1 MVGSRGERR
10 GCQTDPVA
18 SARIL
23 AALDGYAVEGG
34 LDTPDGPATCYAP
47 TIALGRHAGPGP
59 GEDLWHDYES
69 VVDAARALAID
80 GLRLSVEWARVE
92 PHPGEIDDE
101 AFARYD
107 RLVRHAR
114 SRDLLVTVALVDRAW
129 PSWLGL
135 EAWLAPWVRERLV
148 GHAREVVTRLPLV
161 TGVVVVA
168 DPQWLAAGYRDASA
182 PPWRTRARRDAR
194 DVLANLAEVR
204 ARLADDELV
213 GPRLVGAHREVCVGR
228 RVDPADLRPRG
239 VDEVHL
245 RSLVA
250 GRGPTAAD
258 AGLLVRVGDS
268 WSPGPA
274 ARLLDALV

>member
-101 AFARYD
+101 AWAEVDAVTKAVLAKVLHDPTVVLRESAGTAR
-107 RLVRHAR
+107 
-114 SRDLLVTVALVDRAW
+114 
-129 PSWLGL
+129 G
-135 EAWLAPWVRERLV
+135 ERLV
-148 GHAREVVTRLPLV
+148 EAL
-161 TGVVVVA
+161 
-168 DPQWLAAGYRDASA
+168 
-182 PPWRTRARRDAR
+182 RA
-194 DVLANLAEVR
+194 LF
-204 ARLADDELV
+204 
-213 GPRLVGAHREVCVGR
+213 
-228 RVDPADLRPRG
+228 DL
-239 VDEVHL
+239 
-245 RSLVA
+245 
-250 GRGPTAAD
+250 
-258 AGLLVRVGDS
+258 
-268 WSPGPA
+268 
-274 ARLLDALV
+274 

>member
-1 MVGSRGERR
+1 M
-10 GCQTDPVA
+10 A

-34 LDTPDGPATCYAP
+34 LDTPDGPATCFAP

-59 GEDLWHDYES
+59 GEGLWHDYES
-69 VVDAARALAID
+69 VVDATRTLAID

-92 PHPGEIDDE
+92 PRPGEIDDE

-114 SRDLLVTVALVDRAW
+114 SRDLLVTVAIVDRAW
-129 PSWLGL
+129 PSWLGP

-148 GHAREVVTRLPLV
+148 DHAREVVSRLPLV

-168 DPQWLAAGYRDASA
+168 DPAWLAAGYRDASA

-194 DVLANLAEVR
+194 DVVENLAEVR
-204 ARLADDELV
+204 ARLVEDELV
-213 GPRLVGAHREVCVGR
+213 GPRLVRSYREVSLGP
-228 RVDPADLRPRG
+228 RVDPLALRSGG

-250 GRGPTAAD
+250 GRGPTAAA
-258 AGLLVRVGDS
+258 AGLLVRVGGT

-274 ARLLDALV
+274 SRLLDALV

>member
-1 MVGSRGERR
+1 MV
-10 GCQTDPVA
+10 

-34 LDTPDGPATCYAP
+34 LDTPDGPATCYSP
-47 TIALGRHAGPGP
+47 TIALGRRAGPGV
-59 GEDLWHDYES
+59 GEDLWRDYES
-69 VVDAARALAID
+69 VVDAARALPID

-92 PHPGEIDDE
+92 PAPGEIDED

-107 RLVRHAR
+107 RLVRHVR
-114 SRDLLVTVALVDRAW
+114 SQDLWVTVAVVDRAW
-129 PSWLGL
+129 PAWLGP
-135 EAWLAPWVRERLV
+135 EAWLAPWVRDRLV
-148 GHAREVVTRLPLV
+148 RHAREVVARLPLV
-161 TGVVVVA
+161 TGVVVAANPAALV
-168 DPQWLAAGYRDASA
+168 AGYLDASA

-194 DVLANLAEVR
+194 DVRENLAEVG
-204 ARLADDELV
+204 ARLREDPLV
-213 GPRLVGAHREVCVGR
+213 GPRLVGSHREVPLAPG
-228 RVDPADLRPRG
+228 VDLAVQRSPR

-250 GRGPTAAD
+250 GRGPTAAQ
-258 AGLLVRVGDS
+258 AGLLVRVAGT